1 MTEQDRHLQIL
12 LVEDN
17 PVDVLMTRQA
27 LQDWEIKNRLHVVTD
42 GNEALDFLHRQGDY
56 VGSSGPDLVLL
67 DLNIP
72 QKSGKEVLA
81 AIKQDP
87 DLENITVVVATTS
100 DSPNDRQTCHELGAD
115 LFITKPLDLDAYI
128 GAINS
133 IQDFWFDNRG
143 AFTGLK

>member
-17 PVDVLMTRQA
+17 PLDVLMTRQA
-27 LQDWEIKNRLHVVTD
+27 LQDWEIKNCLYVVTN
-42 GNEALDFLHRQGDY
+42 GNEALDFLYSQGDY
-56 VGSSGPDLVLL
+56 VGSSRPDLVFL

-72 QKSGKEVLA
+72 QRSGKEVLT

-87 DLENITVVVATTS
+87 VLENIAVVVATTS

-133 IQDFWFDNRG
+133 IQDFWFDSRC

>member
-1 MTEQDRHLQIL
+1 MTEQNRRLQIL

-27 LQDWEIKNRLHVVTD
+27 LQDWEIKNCLYVVTT
-42 GNEALDFLHRQGDY
+42 GSEALDFLYRQGDY
-56 VGSSGPDLVLL
+56 VGSSRPDLVLL

-72 QKSGKEVLA
+72 HKSGIEILT

-87 DLENITVVVATTS
+87 DLENIAVVVATTS

-115 LFITKPLDLDAYI
+115 LFIIKPLELDAYI

-133 IQDFWFDNRG
+133 IEDFWLNSRG

>member
-1 MTEQDRHLQIL
+1 MTEENKHLQIL

-27 LQDWEIKNRLHVVTD
+27 LQDWELKNRLHVVTN
-42 GNEALDFLHRQGDY
+42 GNEALDFLYKQGDY
-56 VGSSGPDLVLL
+56 VGSSRPDLVLL

-72 QKSGKEVLA
+72 QKSGKEVLT
-81 AIKQDP
+81 AIKRDP

-133 IQDFWFDNRG
+133 IQDFWFVSSS
-143 AFTGLK
+143 ALKGLE